1 VTVPNLSQL
10 PVAFQRNNTRPW
22 RWLLA
27 GAVLITALA
36 FILLGW
42 PDGLD
47 DRAWIG
53 WSLYLVLFVGLSL
66 LSYRLSGELLFRFH
80 SVSVVAAFLA
90 FGLPPALLLILV
102 GAAAAETARFG
113 IARVRGVAWSGRQA
127 VWQATRD
134 AAVLSAAMF
143 IAGAF
148 YAAVGGKTLG
158 AVLHLAEVPAL
169 VVLFVAYQ
177 LARAGARVL
186 EYLDGA
192 RAQPFDRER
201 QHVLRTVTAELM
213 LPLMVLVLTMAFT
226 SYPNWAWL
234 VVVTV
239 ALLGGGV
246 LFRALIDSQANLQ
259 KRVAEAQ
266 SLANDLALINN
277 TSNLVNAS
285 LDLSTVMRRICQ
297 VAVQI
302 GGQQAAIILRTE
314 DDQQFHLVESTHL
327 EPALVKL
334 LTRLLAES
342 PYPAEDTFA
351 ALNAQAYTDL
361 QADWLRTLAQQ
372 GGFSAVICRPLP
384 SLRHLQ
390 DEVTLSPNGQQTLL
404 GFLILFY
411 SPPHTPRDREL
422 RLFDILANQA
432 TVAIENAHLYQET
445 QNAVRRLTHL
455 TDSTRI
461 FNSSLALDMVDELV
475 VEWLVNTLSVASAS
489 LGLWNREQ
497 NALVLQAY
505 ARNPEAPLGAVP
517 PVYIQPLDEAPE
529 VQWVLRNRWSR
540 LIDTTD
546 DDLSPALRLW
556 LEQGHLHGIMLTPLV
571 VRNEAIGL
579 LILGLSAERPLLPAD
594 IVLIEAVAGQ
604 AATAVQNAQL
614 YSLTEAALAARLTEL
629 SALEDTLS
637 ALSASLD
644 PDAVVDQVLEAAWI
658 ATNADLVACG
668 LLTPIGTLK
677 TAWRLKGSP
686 EVQRGEALA
695 ERSGVIQRVLKTG
708 QPALIPDVGQEA
720 DYMPPTNTDL
730 PFESELC
737 VPILHEGKPLGVLNL
752 ESSTPRAFNAHQ
764 LRFLE
769 SLASHAAIAIE
780 RARLY
785 DAVRSGRDQT
795 QAILNTVRD
804 GLMLVDRTGRLL
816 QINPAAGRLLQID
829 TRPFLGQP
837 VVRLFSALEAAIG
850 RQPEVSRA
858 KIKTLIRTLRD
869 PSHQV
874 IKDEIKLA
882 LAGQYRY
889 IEVMSAP
896 VLGETGN
903 PIGRLLVF
911 HDVTSERALE
921 QARNELTNMIL
932 HDLRSPLNSIMG
944 SIDMVHE
951 LSRDPAD
958 APLLAEVLEIAQSS
972 VENLLNL
979 VESMLDVARLEE
991 NQMPLQLSALPVTGP
1006 LDEALRSMDVL
1017 AQGGQVTLVA
1027 DAPGDLPLVR
1037 MDSDKIRRVI
1047 VNLVDNAL
1055 RFTPAGGRV
1064 LVRAEYPPAGDA
1076 LLISVIDNGP
1086 GVPPEARERIF
1097 EKFATDITGPSETRR
1112 RGIGL
1117 GLTFCRLA
1125 VEAHGGHIW
1134 VENAPPPDRGAAF
1147 RFTLPLAKEKSMMQ
1161 AGTVSGQARLGDAP
1175 LTAAPSTDQDAPQG
1189 QRADAG

>member
-1 VTVPNLSQL
+1 MTVPNLSQP
-10 PVAFQRNNTRPW
+10 PVAFQRDNARPW
-22 RWLLA
+22 HWLLA

-36 FILLGW
+36 FVLLGW
-42 PDGLD
+42 PDTLD

-90 FGLPPALLLILV
+90 FGLSPALLLILV
-102 GAAAAETARFG
+102 GAAAAGTARFG
-113 IARVRGVAWSGRQA
+113 IARIRGVPWSGRQA
-127 VWQATRD
+127 VWQAARD
-134 AAVLSAAMF
+134 AAVLSAAIF

-148 YAAVGGKTLG
+148 YTAVGGKTLG
-158 AVLHLAEVPAL
+158 AVLHLAEAPAL
-169 VVLFVAYQ
+169 AVLFAVYQ
-177 LARAGARVL
+177 LVRAGARVL

-201 QHVLRTVTAELM
+201 QHVLRIVIAELI
-213 LPLMVLVLTMAFT
+213 LPLMVLTLTMAFT

-234 VVVTV
+234 VIVTV
-239 ALLGGGV
+239 ALLGGCV
-246 LFRALIDSQANLQ
+246 LFRALIDSQADLH
-259 KRVAEAQ
+259 RRIAEAK

-277 TSNLVNAS
+277 TANIVNAS
-285 LDLSTVMRRICQ
+285 LDLPTVMRHICQ

-302 GGQQAAIILRTE
+302 GGQQAAVILRTE
-314 DDQQFHLVESTHL
+314 DNQQFHLVESTHL
-327 EPALVKL
+327 DPALVRL
-334 LTRLLAES
+334 LTEL

-351 ALNAQAYTDL
+351 ALNTQAQTDF
-361 QADWLRTLAQQ
+361 QTDWLRTLAHQ

-384 SLRHLQ
+384 SLRHLK
-390 DEVTLSPNGQQTLL
+390 DEITLSASGQQTLL
-404 GFLILFY
+404 GFLLLFY
-411 SPPHTPRDREL
+411 SPPHTPHDREL

-475 VEWLVNTLSVASAS
+475 VEWLVNTLGLASAS

-517 PVYIQPLDEAPE
+517 PVYTQPLDEAPE
-529 VQWVLRNRWSR
+529 MQWVLRNHWSR

-546 DDLSPALRLW
+546 NDLSPALRRW
-556 LEQGHLHGIMLTPLV
+556 MEQGHLHGIMLTPLV

-579 LILGLSAERPLLPAD
+579 LILGLSTEHPFLRTDD
-594 IVLIEAVAGQ
+594 IVLIEAVASQ

-637 ALSASLD
+637 TLSASLD

-668 LLTPIGTLK
+668 LLTPIGTLN
-677 TAWRLKGSP
+677 TAWRIKGSP

-708 QPALIPDVGQEA
+708 QPVLIPDVGQEA
-720 DYMPPTNTDL
+720 DYMPPTNTAL
-730 PFESELC
+730 LFESELC

-752 ESSTPRAFNAHQ
+752 ESGTPRAFNAHQ

-785 DAVRSGRDQT
+785 DVVRSGRDQT

-837 VVRLFSALEAAIG
+837 VLRMFNALESAIG
-850 RQPEVSRA
+850 KQPEASRA
-858 KIKTLIRTLRD
+858 KIKTLIRSLRD
-869 PSHQV
+869 SSHQV
-874 IKDEIKLA
+874 IKDEIKLE

-889 IEVMSAP
+889 IEIMSAP
-896 VLGETGN
+896 VLAETDDT
-903 PIGRLLVF
+903 IGRLLVF
-911 HDVTSERALE
+911 HDVTNERALE

-944 SIDMVHE
+944 SIDMVRE
-951 LSRDPAD
+951 LSRDPGD
-958 APLLAEVLEIAQSS
+958 APLLAEVMQIAQSS
-972 VENLLNL
+972 VEHLLNL

-991 NQMPLQLSALPVTGP
+991 NQMPLRLSALPIAGP
-1006 LDEALRSMDVL
+1006 LGEALRSMDVL
-1017 AQGGQVTLVA
+1017 AQGGQMTLVA
-1027 DAPGDLPLVR
+1027 DVPDDLPPVR

-1055 RFTPAGGRV
+1055 RFTPAGSRV
-1064 LVRAEYPPAGDA
+1064 LVRVEYPPAEDA

-1097 EKFATDITGPSETRR
+1097 EKFITDITGPPESRR

-1134 VENAPPPDRGAAF
+1134 VADAPPPDRGAAF

-1161 AGTVSGQARLGDAP
+1161 AGTVSGPAWPDDAS